1 MFLSVIKRW
10 GSGDWQAKFV
20 LKPQKESEDFE
31 SGPVACIIHRGL
43 KREYTNRRLFVK
55 PFR

>member
-10 GSGDWQAKFV
+10 GSGEWQAKFV